1 MPPKR
6 VPTGTHP
13 PAGKPRASTG
23 NVAAAAGTGTG
34 TGTGT
39 ESSASTLEKRSKK
52 RKAEEDAN
60 IKKYA
65 EQIKQKEM
73 AKKRQQSMA
82 PTTTAAASSTATAT
96 GTPRRTKSMSNT
108 TTGKSSSSSAAAAA
122 TTSTTTAKV
131 PPSLQPPQR
140 QAPVKKPP
148 QKSRSSWK
156 PPTTGTNM
164 EVDNEP
170 EEEDDDDEQEEVKDA
185 IPTPPSSKRRRIDY
199 SRHSVSAPVAAVDR
213 VDPDVDRARK
223 WYQENLAPTVQKR
236 PATGNSLSTS
246 STSTTGTTV
255 YGTADILSTP
265 KPPPQQYSE
274 ANIAPAISHAPSSWK
289 VQTEAV
295 TPPRRNTTTS
305 GRTTGTGMPY
315 YRSDKN
321 ARTSIVNL
329 PPPSQTLRNRIHS
342 SSKSLLQKAPFGS
355 PLPTI
360 PSTIQQQP
368 QHPMT
373 SAQSPRLALPSAD
386 ELNVPHHEPTILSPN
401 YHHRSSSSSQYHD
414 HVDDDYVN
422 EANTILHQQQQYRQ
436 SSSSSDQEGKVDRH
450 GANEQ
455 NPFIARN
462 KDAWIAFI
470 AFAGVLLLSFIVA
483 LIMDPDAVL
492 SKSTTSFFSS
502 LNRSSKPLSAA
513 GNQPCFMDHPIR
525 NNVEIEEEIALI
537 GHNHRV
543 CEDATHPCPRGGHC
557 MDGKLKLCYDSY
569 LQVSPDGTSCIFTDE
584 AQRDFNTIFDLL
596 TKYTVQHFCMGP
608 KRAKNPFYIRDSSS
622 SNESHEDGSARKD
635 AADVIRRT
643 PLYDYRSITD
653 VLLLQYSPKLM
664 IHATVANKNENTES
678 IISMAKIIVERN
690 EHDGSMLIGLHPSQ
704 HVPLPFDCFLTKIT
718 FSLLK
723 TLMVWIGTVSV
734 WILSR
739 IVLCYIEYPITLIG
753 LSIVVGVTSMII
765 QKRGRVRRAQIQ
777 FTNEVVSFRERV
789 YDELMK
795 DKNTSIPAL
804 MICDRIAWNLY
815 PTSSQKRRRIREV
828 ILPYVSRD
836 LETDSRI
843 IVSWRA
849 ASSGFGRTTTKPEL
863 HWQWKDT
870 QPHMST
876 TTMEQTQ
883 H

>member
-6 VPTGTHP
+6 IVPTATGT
-13 PAGKPRASTG
+13 PAGKPRAS
-23 NVAAAAGTGTG
+23 NVAAAAGTDTG
-34 TGTGT
+34 T
-39 ESSASTLEKRSKK
+39 STLEKRSKK

-60 IKKYA
+60 VKKYA
-65 EQIKQKEM
+65 GQIKQKEM
-73 AKKRQQSMA
+73 AKKRQQSLA
-82 PTTTAAASSTATAT
+82 PTTTTAASSIAT
-96 GTPRRTKSMSNT
+96 GTPRKAKSLSNT
-108 TTGKSSSSSAAAAA
+108 SATSA
-122 TTSTTTAKV
+122 TSAIV
-131 PPSLQPPQR
+131 PSLRQR
-140 QAPVKKPP
+140 QSNLKKPP
-148 QKSRSSWK
+148 VATSAQKSRSSLK
-156 PPTTGTNM
+156 APIIM
-164 EVDNEP
+164 EVDNEQ
-170 EEEDDDDEQEEVKDA
+170 EEDQEDNQEEKNA
-185 IPTPPSSKRRRIDY
+185 IPAPPSSKRRRIDY
-199 SRHSVSAPVAAVDR
+199 SRESVPADVPAATADR
-213 VDPDVDRARK
+213 ADPDVDRARK
-223 WYQENLAPTVQKR
+223 WYQEHLATTVKKR
-236 PATGNSLSTS
+236 QANSFGTS
-246 STSTTGTTV
+246 STSTTGATV
-255 YGTADILSTP
+255 HGTADILSTP
-265 KPPPQQYSE
+265 KPPPQQYSD
-274 ANIAPAISHAPSSWK
+274 ANTTQQVSHAPSSWK

-295 TPPRRNTTTS
+295 TPPRRNTSTR
-305 GRTTGTGMPY
+305 GRTTGTPY
-315 YRSDKN
+315 YRSDQN
-321 ARTSIVNL
+321 RTSIVDL
-329 PPPSQTLRNRIHS
+329 PPSSQTLRNRINS
-342 SSKSLLQKAPFGS
+342 SSKSLQKAPFGS

-360 PSTIQQQP
+360 PSTIQHQKSSAAV
-368 QHPMT
+368 T
-373 SAQSPRLALPSAD
+373 SAQSPLLALPSAD
-386 ELNVPHHEPTILSPN
+386 ELNVHHEPTILSPN
-401 YHHRSSSSSQYHD
+401 YNRRSQYD
-414 HVDDDYVN
+414 DVD
-422 EANTILHQQQQYRQ
+422 EANTMLHQQQQYRQ
-436 SSSSSDQEGKVDRH
+436 SSIQEGNVDHH

-455 NPFIARN
+455 NSSIARN

-483 LIMDPDAVL
+483 LVVDPDAVL
-492 SKSTTSFFSS
+492 PESTIPFFST
-502 LNRSSKPLSAA
+502 LNRTSEPSAAA

-537 GHNHRV
+537 GHSHRV
-543 CEDATHPCPRGGHC
+543 CEDPTHPCPRGGHC
-557 MDGKLKLCYDSY
+557 MDGKLKLCYDPY
-569 LQVSPDGTSCIFTDE
+569 LQVSPDGISCIFTDQ

-596 TKYTVQHFCMGP
+596 TKYTVQHVCMGP
-608 KRAKNPFYIRDSSS
+608 KRAKNPFYISDSSS
-622 SNESHEDGSARKD
+622 SNESHEDGSALKD
-635 AADVIRRT
+635 ADVIRRT

-653 VLLLQYSPKLM
+653 VLLLQYNPKLM
-664 IHATVANKNENTES
+664 IHATVANKNENTKS

-718 FSLLK
+718 FSVLK

-753 LSIVVGVTSMII
+753 LSIVVGVTSMFI

-828 ILPYVSRD
+828 ILPCVSRD

-849 ASSGFGRTTTKPEL
+849 TTTGLGRTTTTPEL

-876 TTMEQTQ
+876 TMMEQTQ
-883 H
+883 Q